1 MRSACSRVAGV
12 SRNSRA
18 ATAATLRAAR
28 PSTSFSHFS
37 VLEFQL
43 LLTVSARRP
52 ESFFLNSKG
61 SETSQ
66 YFRRAPLQLTHKKRC
81 LSVHRGMNPL
91 DLTSII
97 GAQYLAQRSQIIV
110 SVIFR
115 LLTSKIFTD
124 SISYSRELG
133 VVQVIVQPKVL
144 DNVNVAQSHISVV
157 LWGDGCGD
165 PVEQHEDAV
174 RDLGN
179 ASEPWFLLSRKR
191 KDPTGSFS
199 GYYFYFD
206 PYSIKCRTMIREM
219 FVSSDEDDIESQC
232 DVDPERAGLT
242 RPNRDMHNRCC
253 GGKAWCIKFVVMMV
267 MLLPGLSTYPLYSYV
282 NIFLFQSFAFLA
294 FASHLRTMFTDPGA
308 VPKGNAT
315 KKIIKQMSFREG
327 QVIFKCTKCCSIKPE
342 RAHHCSVCQR
352 CIRKMDH
359 HCPWVNNCWRDCS
372 TYSPPATVVLL
383 LFLIAE
389 ALLFAIFTVVMLGTQ
404 LHAIWNDETMIVYV
418 FYLLAIV
425 MPSLSRPY
433 DPEDDGL
440 KSVLPSSGEFEAF
453 YPREAHGIPNGSS
466 RPAHGHGSF
475 YKHRNPAL
483 VDMRFVVSLALIA
496 SSDAFFLKWG
506 SDTTRQPSSQKWV
519 QQMSPNMSP
528 AYRYQYYSPYEP
540 RKVYQMAP
548 QQYQPEIAMPQSMA
562 PIPISVPA
570 GASLTPVS
578 LQHVQLVPCMCPVA
592 PEEAEKLQEQ
602 VGPGPYLAQTYAPQ
616 SYPVPQQMTLL
627 FCMAVF
633 LAGLLSEVEG
643 AVRITVLKLHRRK
656 KKVVIHVPY
665 KVKKI
670 KHVHTVYKTIHHHH
684 THHEHEPI
692 ISPSEE
698 HEHFHHNIMHIHDD
712 PGAGQHS
719 QPVPGIGIPEFL
731 PDVPLDPLD
740 VPGIPHD
747 VPVIP
752 NRHIIPLFRRNLV
765 KVFDS
770 LPGGIPSV
778 ASNAVGGGGGYQ
790 VTEEGEEEDD
800 TFTAI
805 DGLQQSYP
813 ATFAYVRGAASEP
826 VSNDLFSSIAPVQSA
841 NHNPFAESPV
851 PTAFS
856 GNDFTSPAQAQ
867 FSSLAP
873 TQHVIPSAQSTPEFP
888 VTFQAA
894 QTGFDDPANSFTGAD
909 AGSTALAPQDR
920 PTANDVVSYSRVAG
934 VQQAITTGGVETVVY

>member
-616 SYPVPQQMTLL
+616 SYPVPQQMTVSAADNTKTSTKHSDKAFMRRHREKLHEYFIQAVMRHCENCVNLKALFAVVCCMILEVPCGLTAAAAACMMMTMQDFALNGENLSATCRYRMHAIVISVMSLICWVHKAPVLYQYVNQIIARRAKEAPQLNPPLVQNYNLGHHHLL

-752 NRHIIPLFRRNLV
+752 NRHIIPLFRRNL
-765 KVFDS
+765 
-770 LPGGIPSV
+770 
-778 ASNAVGGGGGYQ
+778 SNAVII
-790 VTEEGEEEDD
+790 V
-800 TFTAI
+800 
-805 DGLQQSYP
+805 
-813 ATFAYVRGAASEP
+813 
-826 VSNDLFSSIAPVQSA
+826 
-841 NHNPFAESPV
+841 
-851 PTAFS
+851 
-856 GNDFTSPAQAQ
+856 
-867 FSSLAP
+867 
-873 TQHVIPSAQSTPEFP
+873 
-888 VTFQAA
+888 
-894 QTGFDDPANSFTGAD
+894 
-909 AGSTALAPQDR
+909 
-920 PTANDVVSYSRVAG
+920 
-934 VQQAITTGGVETVVY
+934 